1 MKTTLI
7 AITILLV
14 LAAILVAAI
23 WMNKK
28 GILKDDN
35 NNYVPDVAEDKAKKI
50 KKETLRRAKRVS
62 EETKDVLDSLKEVG
76 NQIGD
81 IPKAIKGE
89 TRTGRKPNN

>member
-14 LAAILVAAI
+14 LAAVLVAAI

-89 TRTGRKPNN
+89 ERKGRKK

>member
-14 LAAILVAAI
+14 LAAVLVAAI

-81 IPKAIKGE
+81 IPKAVKGE
-89 TRTGRKPNN
+89 ERKGRKK

>member
-89 TRTGRKPNN
+89 ERKGRKK

>member
-7 AITILLV
+7 TITILLV

-35 NNYVPDVAEDKAKKI
+35 NNYVPDMAEDKAKKI
-50 KKETLRRAKRVS
+50 KKETLKRAKRVS

-81 IPKAIKGE
+81 IPKAVKGE
-89 TRTGRKPNN
+89 ARKGRKK